1 MMKNLLLKTTAIT
14 LALVAGLCIA
24 TFAQNKKTTTTP
36 KKQEHWI
43 KVYRD
48 VMMGDQANSSI
59 GQFLIT
65 GNGNVV
71 SVEDA
76 LKFQRVIGLVFFTE
90 YYANY
95 ATLTFP
101 GNATAAASY
110 GTDDIAVFTDSP
122 GGMNHW
128 DQGHMASGMITNA
141 GTSDKEM
148 TAGDFNTVAESK
160 DWNSFSKMFRQ
171 FNSGSGKLSNTSNFM
186 HIEGNTVYMFQM
198 NNAVRGFIYIKN
210 LVPKSAKGGSI
221 RFDMIVE
228 GGDEFSGTDSNALQA
243 GKD

>member
-1 MMKNLLLKTTAIT
+1 MKRLILKTTAIT
-14 LALVAGLCIA
+14 LALIAGLCIA
-24 TFAQNKKTTTTP
+24 TFAQNKKATTTP

-43 KVYRD
+43 KVYHD

-59 GQFLIT
+59 GQFLKT
-65 GNGNVV
+65 SDGQVV

-76 LKFQRVIGLVFFTE
+76 HKFQKEIGLVFFTE
-90 YYANY
+90 YNANY

-110 GTDDIAVFTDSP
+110 GTDDIAVFTETP

-128 DQGHMASGMITNA
+128 DQGNLNSGMITTA
-141 GTSDKEM
+141 MTSEQQM
-148 TAGDFNTVAESK
+148 SSSDFNAVASSN

-171 FNSGSGKLSNTSNFM
+171 FNSGSGKLSYTSNFM
-186 HIEGNTVYMFQM
+186 HLEGNTIYMFQM
-198 NNAVRGFIYIKN
+198 NNAVRGFIFIKN

-221 RFDMIVE
+221 KFDMIIE
-228 GGDEFSGTDSNALQA
+228 GGDEFRGTDSQALQPA
-243 GKD
+243 KD